1 MRIELSNG
9 VSLSQDTYGYV
20 VEHGAVTRYFRSLD
34 GALECAHELARKD
47 KLSTL
52 TGDLDGLRN
61 AISETDKQIVEEI
74 KGLIERGGLKENGE
88 QKH

>member
-20 VEHGAVTRYFRSLD
+20 VEHGAVTRYFRSID
-34 GALECAHELARKD
+34 GALECMHELVRKD

-52 TGDLDGLRN
+52 TGDLDVLRK
-61 AISETDKQIVEEI
+61 AISETDKQIVEEF
-74 KGLIERGGLKENGE
+74 KGLIERGVVKANG
-88 QKH
+88 H